1 MSAMG
6 SIAGR
11 LSGARAVLI
20 DVLDRGFDKRS
31 WHGANLS
38 GAIRGLRA
46 ADAARRVQRR
56 KCAWEQVLHA
66 AYWKQRVLN
75 HLAGPSK
82 FPRKGS
88 DWPALPA
95 ELSEAAWRAD
105 VELLRDIHRR
115 LRSTVQRLP
124 AGPLD
129 AKTVWLIEGAAAHD
143 VYHAGQIKL
152 LRRMMSSPAPS
163 RASSHAATHPHA

>member
-1 MSAMG
+1 MLCG
-6 SIAGR
+6 KWDGR
-11 LSGARAVLI
+11 SMLI

-38 GAIRGLRA
+38 GAIRGLGA
-46 ADAARRVQRR
+46 ADAARSLAGR
-56 KCAWEQVLHA
+56 KCPWEQVLHA

-75 HLAGPSK
+75 RFAGPSK

-88 DWPALPA
+88 NWPALPA
-95 ELSEAAWRAD
+95 DLTEVAWRAD

-115 LRSTVQRLP
+115 LRAAVERLP
-124 AGPLD
+124 AARLD

-152 LRRMMSSPAPS
+152 LRRMLSDSAPS
-163 RASSHAATHPHA
+163 RAARYPRG

>member
-1 MSAMG
+1 MSVSG
-6 SIAGR
+6 SLARGKIDGR
-11 LSGARAVLI
+11 SLLI

-31 WHGANLS
+31 WHGANLT

-46 ADAARRVQRR
+46 ADAARSAAGR
-56 KCAWEQVLHA
+56 KSPWEQVLHA

-75 HLAGPSK
+75 RFAGQSK

-88 DWPALPA
+88 NWPALPA
-95 ELSEAAWRAD
+95 EPTDVAWRAD
-105 VELLRDIHRR
+105 VKLLRDIHRR
-115 LRSTVQRLP
+115 LRAALEHLP
-124 AGPLD
+124 AARLD

-152 LRRMMSSPAPS
+152 LRRMMADPAPG
-163 RASSHAATHPHA
+163 RPRG